1 MPNTRDRDFLPF
13 STPSIRTN
21 DNTVLDIEI
30 FADPPQRTRFRVQV
44 VDWDIEE
51 ALNLTGVKIH
61 RNYMITSCYLE
72 HIGHELGG
80 DRRSGL
86 VFLVLTSI
94 GKVRDHC
101 GYPARRCRLAGI
113 DHDQKLHESII
124 DIARWSGLQNED
136 CSVVSYIRPSTRNT
150 PRSVPS
156 SSLTDSPMVTE
167 VS

>member
-1 MPNTRDRDFLPF
+1 MPNTRDRECLPF
-13 STPSIRTN
+13 STSSIRTN
-21 DNTVLDIEI
+21 DNAVFNIEI
-30 FADPPQRTRFRVQV
+30 FADPPQRTRLRVQV

-51 ALNLTGVKIH
+51 ALNLTGVKVH
-61 RNYMITSCYLE
+61 RNYVIASCHLE

-94 GKVRDHC
+94 WKVRDHC
-101 GYPARRCRLAGI
+101 GYAACRCCLAGI
-113 DHDQKLHESII
+113 NHDQKLHESII
-124 DIARWSGLQNED
+124 DVARWSGLQNED
-136 CSVVSYIRPSTRNT
+136 YSVVSYIRPSTRNT